1 MTSNTSES
9 GKRKV
14 DKALVVGA
22 GIMGHGIAQLLAM
35 NGIQV
40 FLVDQNDAFLSRA
53 RGWMEDNLN
62 YMVELGEMDETGVSV
77 TLSRVVFTA
86 DLTEN
91 LQGAAYVLEA
101 VNEDFELKRGVWK
114 TLGASADSDTI
125 LASNTSS
132 YDIDELARDVPNPE
146 RVVGTHWFHPP
157 QITPCVEVIP
167 STKAGAANIDFVMGF
182 LSGLGKIP
190 TLCKSAPGFV
200 ANRLQMALAA
210 EAIALVEEGLAT
222 PSEVDRIV
230 KTSFGFRLGAY
241 GPFEIMDQAGADT
254 YSSIYKYLYEKLN
267 KPHFK
272 PPRLLADQVAA
283 GRLGLKASA
292 GFYDYGQG
300 AADAVRRDRDRKF
313 YSRLNLLRKEWKA

>member
-1 MTSNTSES
+1 MTQNNP
-9 GKRKV
+9 GNQPRKL
-14 DKALVVGA
+14 DKALIVGA

-35 NGIQV
+35 NGIRV

-62 YMVELGEMDETGVSV
+62 YMVELGEMDKTDFSV
-77 TLSRVVFTA
+77 TLSRVVFTTELA
-86 DLTEN
+86 EN
-91 LQGAAYVLEA
+91 LPGAAYVLEA
-101 VNEDFELKRGVWK
+101 VNEDFELKRSVWK
-114 TLGASADSDTI
+114 RLGASADRDTI

-167 STKAGAANIDFVMGF
+167 STKAGAENIDFVMGF
-182 LSGLGKIP
+182 LSDIGKIP

-254 YSSIYKYLYEKLN
+254 YNSIYQYLYEKLG

-272 PPRLLADQVAA
+272 PPRLLAEQVAA
-283 GRLGLKASA
+283 GRLGLKTSG
-292 GFYDYGQG
+292 GFYNYGQG
-300 AADAVRRDRDRKF
+300 AADSVRRDRDRKF
-313 YSRLNLLRKEWKA
+313 YSRLNLLRKESGT

>member
-1 MTSNTSES
+1 MNPKNQEYHQ
-9 GKRKV
+9 RLL
-14 DKALVVGA
+14 DKAVVIGA

-40 FLVDQNDAFLSRA
+40 VLVDQNDTCLSRA
-53 RGWMEDNLN
+53 RGWIEDNLN
-62 YMVELGEMDETGVSV
+62 YMVELGEMEESGISV
-77 TLSRVVFTA
+77 TLSRVVFA
-86 DLTEN
+86 SELVGN

-125 LASNTSS
+125 LSSNTSS
-132 YDIDELARDVPNPE
+132 YDIDELARDVPNPA

-167 STKAGAANIDFVMGF
+167 SRNASAQNIDFVMGF
-182 LSGLGKIP
+182 LSALGKIP
-190 TLCKSAPGFV
+190 TRCKSAPGFV

-222 PSEVDRIV
+222 PEEVDRIV

-254 YSSIYKYLYEKLN
+254 YNSIYTYLYDKLN

-272 PPRLLADQVAA
+272 PPQLLAEQVAA
-283 GRLGLKASA
+283 GRLGLKSSA
-292 GFYDYGQG
+292 GFYTYGEG
-300 AADAVRRDRDRKF
+300 AADAMRRDRDRKF
-313 YSRLNLLRKEWKA
+313 YSRLKLLRKESKS